1 MNPND
6 PFNDDNPR
14 DLIDWALSAVALI
27 TLIALAYLITHAII
41 T

>member
-14 DLIDWALSAVALI
+14 DLLDWVLSAVALAALL
-27 TLIALAYLITHAII
+27 TLAYLITHTIL
-41 T
+41 

>member
-14 DLIDWALSAVALI
+14 DLLDWVLSA
-27 TLIALAYLITHAII
+27 IALAALLALGFLITHAII
-41 T
+41 L

>member
-14 DLIDWALSAVALI
+14 DWIHWSLSAIALI
-27 TLIALAYLITHAII
+27 TLLALAYLITHTII
-41 T
+41 L

>member
-14 DLIDWALSAVALI
+14 DWIDWTLSA
-27 TLIALAYLITHAII
+27 IALITHAII
-41 T
+41 S

>member
-14 DLIDWALSAVALI
+14 DLLDWALSAVALI
-27 TLIALAYLITHAII
+27 TLIALAYLITANILL
-41 T
+41 

>member
-14 DLIDWALSAVALI
+14 DLLDWVLSAVALI
-27 TLIALAYLITHAII
+27 TLLALAYLIT
-41 T
+41 TQS